1 MRLTLRQLSLWFG
14 MRMALPGLAV
24 MLIASACN
32 PVAVPAGAPQAQE
45 MILATTTSLYDS
57 GLLDAILPAFER
69 ANGVRV
75 KVIAVGTGQALKL
88 GQDGNA
94 DVVLVHA
101 RAQEDQF
108 VAEGWGVDRRDVM
121 VNDFVLVGPKQDPAG
136 IKGMATAADAFR
148 AIAGRQATFASR
160 GDGSGTHAKE
170 KSIWE
175 QAGIEPQGDWYNSLG
190 QGMGD
195 TLIFAN
201 EKGAYTIADRAT
213 YLAMRHKLPN
223 LTILVGGESIAQN
236 GDKSLL
242 NPYGVI
248 AVNPA
253 RHPHVRFDLAK
264 KFIDWITSAE
274 TQKLI
279 GDYGV
284 DRFGQPLFYPGAK

>member
-1 MRLTLRQLSLWFG
+1 MRLTML
-14 MRMALPGLAV
+14 GLAV
-24 MLIASACN
+24 LLIASACSS
-32 PVAVPAGAPQAQE
+32 AAPAATPQVQE
-45 MILATTTSLYDS
+45 MILATTTSTADS

-69 ANGVRV
+69 AYGVRV
-75 KVIAVGTGQALKL
+75 KVVAVGTGQALKL

-121 VNDFVLVGPKQDPAG
+121 YNDFVLVGPKQDPAG
-136 IKGMATAADAFR
+136 ITGMATAAEAFK
-148 AIAGRQATFASR
+148 AIAARQATFASR
-160 GDGSGTHAKE
+160 GDESGTHAKE
-170 KSIWE
+170 KSIWK
-175 QAGIEPQGDWYNSLG
+175 QAGIEPEGDWYNSLG

-201 EKGAYTIADRAT
+201 EKGAYTITDRGT
-213 YLAMRHKLPN
+213 YLSMRDKLPN
-223 LTILVGGESIAQN
+223 LIILVGGDSIAQN
-236 GDKSLL
+236 TDKSLL

-253 RHPHVRFDLAK
+253 KHPHVRFDLAE

-274 TQKLI
+274 TQKRI
-279 GDYGV
+279 GEYGV
-284 DRFGQPLFYPGAK
+284 DKFGQPLFYPSAK

>member
-1 MRLTLRQLSLWFG
+1 MGLPLRRLALLFG
-14 MRMALPGLAV
+14 VRMASLGLA
-24 MLIASACN
+24 MLLSASACN
-32 PVAVPAGAPQAQE
+32 PLAQSAGTPQAQE
-45 MILATTTSLYDS
+45 MILATTTSTDDS

-69 ANGVRV
+69 AYNVRV
-75 KVIAVGTGQALKL
+75 KVVAVGTGQALKL

-108 VAEGWGVDRRDVM
+108 VAGGWGVHRRDVM
-121 VNDFVLVGPKQDPAG
+121 YNDFILVGPSQDPAG
-136 IKGMATAADAFR
+136 IQGMTTAADAFK
-148 AIAGRQATFASR
+148 AIAAKQATFASR
-160 GDGSGTHAKE
+160 GDASGTHAKE
-170 KSIWE
+170 QSIWK
-175 QAGIEPQGDWYNSLG
+175 QAGIEPKGDWYNSLG

-201 EKGAYTIADRAT
+201 EKGAYTITDRAT
-213 YLAMRHKLPN
+213 YLAMRNKLPN

-236 GDKSLL
+236 SDKSLL

-253 RHPHVRFDLAK
+253 RHPHVRFDLAE

-279 GDYGV
+279 GNYGV
-284 DRFGQPLFYPGAK
+284 DRFGQPLFYPSAK

>member
-1 MRLTLRQLSLWFG
+1 MRLTIT
-14 MRMALPGLAV
+14 MRLTTLGLTV
-24 MLIASACN
+24 LLIASACS
-32 PVAVPAGAPQAQE
+32 PAAAPAAAPQAQE
-45 MILATTTSLYDS
+45 MILATTTSTADS

-69 ANGVRV
+69 AYGVRV
-75 KVIAVGTGQALKL
+75 KVVAVGTGQALKL

-121 VNDFVLVGPKQDPAG
+121 YNDFVLVGPKQDPAG
-136 IKGMATAADAFR
+136 VKGMATAAAAFK
-148 AIAGRQATFASR
+148 AIAARRATFASR
-160 GDGSGTHAKE
+160 GDESGTHAKE
-170 KSIWE
+170 KSIWK
-175 QAGIEPQGDWYNSLG
+175 QAGIEPEGDWYNSLG

-201 EKGAYTIADRAT
+201 EKGAYTITDRGT
-213 YLAMRHKLPN
+213 YLSMREKLPN
-223 LTILVGGESIAQN
+223 LTILVGGDSIAQN
-236 GDKSLL
+236 TDKSLL

-253 RHPHVRFDLAK
+253 RHPHVRFDLAE

-274 TQKLI
+274 TQKRI

-284 DRFGQPLFYPGAK
+284 DKFGQPLFYPNAK